1 MDWTG
6 PENRAPHAAPH
17 YRSWCLPAA
26 LRRCGSRSFVSRL
39 CATACWFA
47 HSSFSRDDR
56 AAVKLLGHAPG
67 ARHCTCVHR
76 RARFS
81 KRDIACLWAAEAEHT
96 DPLWTHSGP
105 TLDPLRTH
113 SASARRKTTVCTIR
127 RCPRH
132 TGVPRCQV
140 PRVYR
145 AQVPGWNRTASSRA
159 YSFRRKA
166 AISGSVA
173 SKCLREDDI
182 RHSYGDGTDAM
193 ALQHTAGM
201 RRVEAVP
208 WCTVDEPLRFRSV
221 SDGRVPCH
229 PRHAQQCRRGV

>member
-1 MDWTG
+1 MRKQVIR
-6 PENRAPHAAPH
+6 ESFMRN
-17 YRSWCLPAA
+17 CLLVRTLTVQPRRP
-26 LRRCGSRSFVSRL
+26 RRCEAPWPCSRGSALHLRSPPRQVQQTRHRL
-39 CATACWFA
+39 LVGG
-47 HSSFSRDDR
+47 S
-56 AAVKLLGHAPG
+56 
-67 ARHCTCVHR
+67 
-76 RARFS
+76 
-81 KRDIACLWAAEAEHT
+81 
-96 DPLWTHSGP
+96 
-105 TLDPLRTH
+105 RTH

-145 AQVPGWNRTASSRA
+145 AQVPGWYRTASSRA

-229 PRHAQQCRRGV
+229 PRHAQQCRKGV